1 MGRHVL
7 AVSSAFLG
15 LACLVLVALG
25 PVAAQQ
31 VLDNIAAADAM
42 YEDFP
47 PKETLPPKELAVVLD
62 PARRRRDRYG
72 RVRIT

>member
-15 LACLVLVALG
+15 LACLVLAALG

-42 YEDFP
+42 YQDFP